1 MQSPS
6 RTHARLLRLT
16 KVFSEIQ
23 SGRAIPQPYLDLGED
38 LGEIPLVKIRD
49 TAFPQFA
56 WLLKAFSESKDTNK
70 CYFNVILC
78 SARVVTENAYGM
90 LKGRWH
96 LIYKKCE
103 SKMHNVKY
111 VVMACMLLQKLC
123 IARQDPCN
131 PQWKLNADEL
141 SLQSWS

>member
-6 RTHARLLRLT
+6 RTHARLLHLT

-38 LGEIPLVKIRD
+38 LGEIPLALLRD

-56 WLLKAFSESKDTNK
+56 WLLKAFSESKDPNK
-70 CYFNVILC
+70 CYFNVILY
-78 SARVVTENAYGM
+78 SARVVTENASGM

-111 VVMACMLLQKLC
+111 VVMACMLLHNLC

-131 PQWKLNADEL
+131 PQGKLNADEL